1 MFNRSILFY
10 HLPWEV
16 VNVTVQSGGK
26 QAHAHILTVDLG
38 QSDRYHYLVLLEPAT
53 GERCYERRGQNT
65 YYSVWWAQENPGANM
80 QCRGTGIGVG
90 T

>member
-1 MFNRSILFY
+1 MRFENCMKTPVKNDLKTKESQVGKPNDLGIWTKMFNRSILFY

-38 QSDRYHYLVLLEPAT
+38 QGDRYHYLVLLKPAT
-53 GERCYERRGQNT
+53 
-65 YYSVWWAQENPGANM
+65 
-80 QCRGTGIGVG
+80 
-90 T
+90 